1 MEVKEVRFALR
12 AKEEKAFPRKGETMN
27 RFFVDAET
35 DGLYGDFL
43 SVAVLVT
50 DDCGEETDRFYA
62 AVEAPEV
69 RSAWVRENVLP
80 SLTNAEEL
88 VPNEQALLERFWRFW
103 LKHREQAVCIA
114 DVACPVEA
122 RLFAKCVEAELPQ
135 REFLGPF
142 PIYDLATLLA
152 ARGIDFDTD
161 RRRLSGLDL
170 RQHDAMDDVRMMAAI
185 WNLLQATEQK

>member
-1 MEVKEVRFALR
+1 
-12 AKEEKAFPRKGETMN
+12 MN

-35 DGLYGDFL
+35 DGLYGGFL
-43 SVAVLVT
+43 SIAVLVT
-50 DDCGEETDRFYA
+50 DHYGEEADHFYA
-62 AVEAPEV
+62 AVEAPQV
-69 RSAWVRENVLP
+69 RSAWVREHVLP
-80 SLTNAEEL
+80 RLAYAEEF
-88 VPNEQALLERFWRFW
+88 VPNEQALLERFWHLW
-103 LKHREQAVCIA
+103 IQAREGAVRIA
-114 DVACPVEA
+114 DVAYPVEA

-185 WNLLQATEQK
+185 WNRLQSEERK